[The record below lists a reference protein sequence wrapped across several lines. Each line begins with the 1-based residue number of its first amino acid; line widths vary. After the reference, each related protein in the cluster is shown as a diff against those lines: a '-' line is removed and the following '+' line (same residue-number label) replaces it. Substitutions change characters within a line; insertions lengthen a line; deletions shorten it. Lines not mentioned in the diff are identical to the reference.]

1 LRLPDPVE
9 LSDLLEPFSQ
19 RGIDLALGRLEA
31 ALAEAGHPERQF
43 AAVQVAGSN
52 GKGSICTFLGA
63 ILQAAG
69 VRNAIYRSPHLV
81 SWCERL
87 ELNGEWIT
95 GPELR
100 RAVGRWRQLGERH
113 QLTPFELLTGAA
125 FSHCADAAIELA
137 VLEVGLGGRL
147 DATSTHPDRQVLGI
161 ASIGLDHCEHLGSS
175 LAAIAAEKAGVFQ
188 PGALAISGPQQPEV
202 AAVLAREAQARG
214 TQLRWVEPLGSD
226 QPLGLAGQWQRTNGA
241 VARAMAE
248 ALRGQ
253 GWAIPA
259 QAIDQGLAAA
269 RWPGRLER
277 CRWRGQ
283 ELLIDG
289 AHNPP
294 AAVALR
300 QELDQMASNSNS
312 NSSKGAPGRRRWLLG
327 IQRHKQA
334 PEMLASLLGPA
345 DQAWIM
351 AIPGHPSWGAAELA
365 AAMPALAG
373 QLSPVQSLAEGL
385 AQLMA
390 PEGRPLAPPLVAGSL
405 YLLGALQPL
414 LDCPDGG

>member
-1 LRLPDPVE
+1 LGLPDPVE
-9 LSDLLEPFSQ
+9 LSDLLEPFSR

-43 AAVQVAGSN
+43 VAVQVAGTN

-69 VRNAIYRSPHLV
+69 LRCAIYRSPHLV

-87 ELNGEWIT
+87 ELNGQWIS
-95 GPELR
+95 GPDLR
-100 RAVGRWRQLGERH
+100 RAVASWQQWGERH
-113 QLTPFELLTGAA
+113 RLTPFELLTGAA
-125 FSHCADAAIELA
+125 FSHCAGAAIDLA

-147 DATSTHPDRQVLGI
+147 DATTTHPDRRVLGM

-175 LAAIAAEKAGVFQ
+175 LGAIAAEKAGVFQ
-188 PGALAISGPQQPEV
+188 PGAVAISGPQLPEV

-241 VARAMAE
+241 VALAMAE

-253 GWAIPA
+253 GWPIPA
-259 QAIDQGLAAA
+259 AAINQGLAEA
-269 RWPGRLER
+269 RWPGRLEL
-277 CRWRGQ
+277 CRWQGQ
-283 ELLIDG
+283 ELLVDG

-294 AAVALR
+294 AAAALR
-300 QELDQMASNSNS
+300 QELDHI
-312 NSSKGAPGRRRWLLG
+312 SSSTKGAPGPRRWLLG
-327 IQRHKQA
+327 IQRHKQG

-345 DQAWIM
+345 DQAWIV
-351 AIPGHPSWGAAELA
+351 AIPGHPSWSAAELGA
-365 AAMPALAG
+365 ALPGLAG
-373 QLSPVQSLAEGL
+373 QLSVGPSLEEGL

-390 PEGRPLAPPLVAGSL
+390 LKWRPLSLPLVAGSL

-414 LDCPDGG
+414 LERPDCR